1 MKHSVPIAYLFSIK
15 FVSSKMKKLT
25 SINNKERYTMKS
37 TLKKLLPFAVVGVI
51 SGATT
56 VGGLQYL
63 NHDSDSA
70 DQSYFTKSSNVSFA
84 GMNSAAVGDDFVK
97 AAKTTVPAVV
107 TIKNYQSRT
116 TSRAS
121 EQDMFDFFFGD
132 PFGGRGQQR
141 QKQQVPDNMP
151 SGMGSGVIIS
161 PDGYIISNNHVVA
174 GANKLEVVLSNK
186 KSYIATLV
194 GTDPNTD
201 ISLLKIEEKGLPY
214 LNFANSDNI
223 EVGQWVL
230 AVGNPLGLNSTVTA
244 GIVSAKGRGIG
255 ILSSQGKAANPIE
268 SFIQTDAAINP
279 GNSGGA
285 LVNTNGDLIGINSAI
300 QSTTGYY
307 QGYGFAVPAN
317 LARKIVEDIKKFGIV
332 QRGFLGVTSLDLSD
346 DQLVAAYNKD
356 KKTNYKSG
364 SGVLVT
370 GFGESSGAEDA
381 GLKVGDIITQID
393 TTPIT
398 DFADLSIAIGSKRPG
413 DKVTVT
419 YQRNGKPS
427 TTTVTL
433 RDQKGGTSTRTK
445 ADLSVTEKIGADF
458 QSIDDKTKAYY
469 GLNSGVIAKNVVEG
483 GEMAKA
489 GVVDGYIITEINGKP
504 VNSQK
509 DVENILNKF
518 NGTAQIKYMD
528 DYGRGYQRGFK
539 MP

>member
-1 MKHSVPIAYLFSIK
+1 
-15 FVSSKMKKLT
+15 
-25 SINNKERYTMKS
+25 MKS

-56 VGGLQYL
+56 VGTLQYF
-63 NHDSDSA
+63 NHDTASG
-70 DQSYFTKSSNVSFA
+70 DQSYFTKSSSNVSFA

-116 TSRAS
+116 TNRAS
-121 EQDMFDFFFGD
+121 EQDLFDYFFGD
-132 PFGGRGQQR
+132 PFGGGGRGQQR
-141 QKQQVPDNMP
+141 QRQQQQAPDNMP

-307 QGYGFAVPAN
+307 QGYGFAVPSN
-317 LARKIVEDIKKFGIV
+317 LARKIIEDIKKFGIV
-332 QRGFLGVTSLDLSD
+332 QRGFLGVTSLDLSND
-346 DQLVAAYNKD
+346 MQVAAYNKD
-356 KKTNYKSG
+356 KKSNIKAG
-364 SGVLVT
+364 SGVYVT
-370 GFGESSGAEDA
+370 GFGDNSGAEDA
-381 GLKVGDIITQID
+381 GLRIGDIITKID
-393 TTPIT
+393 ATPVT
-398 DFADLSIAIGSKRPG
+398 DFADLSVAIGSKRPG
-413 DKVTVT
+413 DKVMVT
-419 YQRNGKPS
+419 YMRNGKEA
-427 TTTVTL
+427 TANVTL
-433 RDQKGGTSTRTK
+433 KDQKGGTSTRTK
-445 ADLSVTEKIGADF
+445 ADLSVTEKIGAEFKPLDERF
-458 QSIDDKTKAYY
+458 KTDY
-469 GLNSGVIAKNVVEG
+469 GLNSGVIATNVTEG
-483 GEMAKA
+483 SEIAKI
-489 GVVDGYIITEINGKP
+489 GIVDNYIVIEINGKP

-509 DVENILNKF
+509 DVEKILEKYSGNVSVKF
-518 NGTAQIKYMD
+518 VDAYGQIYT
-528 DYGRGYQRGFK
+528 RGFK

>member
-1 MKHSVPIAYLFSIK
+1 
-15 FVSSKMKKLT
+15 
-25 SINNKERYTMKS
+25 MKS
-37 TLKKLLPFAVVGVI
+37 TLKKLLPFAVVGVV

-56 VGGLQYL
+56 VGTIQYFGQH
-63 NHDSDSA
+63 NNNG
-70 DQSYFTKSSNVSFA
+70 DQSFFTTAAPTASFV
-84 GMNSAAVGDDFVK
+84 GMNTGAVGDDFVK

-121 EQDMFDFFFGD
+121 EQDLFDFFFGD
-132 PFGGRGQQR
+132 PFGGGRGQQR
-141 QKQQVPDNMP
+141 QRQQQAPDNMP

-255 ILSSQGKAANPIE
+255 ILGSQGKAANPIE

-285 LVNTNGDLIGINSAI
+285 LVNVAGDLIGINSAI

-307 QGYGFAVPAN
+307 QGYGFAVPSN

-332 QRGFLGVTSLDLSD
+332 QRGFLGIQSLDLSN
-346 DQLVAAYNKD
+346 DQLVQAYNRQN
-356 KKTNYKSG
+356 KTSLKVG
-364 SGVLVT
+364 AGVYVT
-370 GFGESSGAEDA
+370 GFGDNSGAEDA
-381 GLKVGDIITQID
+381 GLKKGDIITKID
-393 TTPIT
+393 SYAIT
-398 DFADLSIAIGSKRPG
+398 DFADLSMSIGSKRPG
-413 DKVTVT
+413 DKVLVT
-419 YQRNGKPS
+419 YSRNGKEA
-427 TTTVTL
+427 TTNVTL

-445 ADLSVTEKIGADF
+445 ADLSVTEKIGAEFDPLTERF
-458 QSIDDKTKAYY
+458 KTEY
-469 GLNSGVIAKNVVEG
+469 GLNSGVVAKGVAEG
-483 GEMAKA
+483 GEMAKI
-489 GVVDGYIITEINGKP
+489 GIVDNYIIIEINGKP

-509 DVENILNKF
+509 DIEKILEKYQGNVQVKF
-518 NGTAQIKYMD
+518 VD
-528 DYGRGYQRGFK
+528 DYGRIYTKGFK

>member
-1 MKHSVPIAYLFSIK
+1 
-15 FVSSKMKKLT
+15 
-25 SINNKERYTMKS
+25 MKS

-63 NHDSDSA
+63 NHNSDSV
-70 DQSYFTKSSNVSFA
+70 DQSYFTKASNVSFA
-84 GMNSAAVGDDFVK
+84 GMNSSAVGDDFVK

-107 TIKNYQSRT
+107 TIKNYQSRSS
-116 TSRAS
+116 SRAS

-151 SGMGSGVIIS
+151 SGMGSGVIVS

-201 ISLLKIEEKGLPY
+201 ISLLKIEEKGLPF

-255 ILSSQGKAANPIE
+255 ILGSQGKAANPIE

-307 QGYGFAVPAN
+307 QGYGFAVPSN
-317 LARKIVEDIKKFGIV
+317 LARKIIEDIKKFGIV
-332 QRGFLGVTSLDLSD
+332 QRGFLGVTSLDLSN
-346 DQLVAAYNKD
+346 DQLVAAYNIKR
-356 KKTNYKSG
+356 KQ
-364 SGVLVT
+364 
-370 GFGESSGAEDA
+370 
-381 GLKVGDIITQID
+381 II
-393 TTPIT
+393 
-398 DFADLSIAIGSKRPG
+398 
-413 DKVTVT
+413 
-419 YQRNGKPS
+419 
-427 TTTVTL
+427 
-433 RDQKGGTSTRTK
+433 
-445 ADLSVTEKIGADF
+445 
-458 QSIDDKTKAYY
+458 
-469 GLNSGVIAKNVVEG
+469 
-483 GEMAKA
+483 
-489 GVVDGYIITEINGKP
+489 KP
-504 VNSQK
+504 VQ
-509 DVENILNKF
+509 
-518 NGTAQIKYMD
+518 ACW
-528 DYGRGYQRGFK
+528 
-539 MP
+539 

>member
-1 MKHSVPIAYLFSIK
+1 
-15 FVSSKMKKLT
+15 
-25 SINNKERYTMKS
+25 MKS
-37 TLKKLLPFAVVGVI
+37 TLKKLLPFAVVGVM

-56 VGGLQYL
+56 VGALQYF
-63 NHDSDSA
+63 NHDSNNG
-70 DQSYFTKSSNVSFA
+70 DQSYFTKSASNVSFA
-84 GMNSAAVGDDFVK
+84 GMNSAAVGEDFVK

-107 TIKNYQSRT
+107 TIKNYQSRS

-121 EQDMFDFFFGD
+121 EQDLFDFFFG
-132 PFGGRGQQR
+132 PQNGRGQQ
-141 QKQQVPDNMP
+141 KQQQQAPDNMP

-223 EVGQWVL
+223 DVGQWVL

-332 QRGFLGVTSLDLSD
+332 QRGFLGVTTIDLSN

-356 KKTNYKSG
+356 QKTNIKAG
-364 SGVLVT
+364 SGMYVT
-370 GFGESSGAEDA
+370 GFGENSGAEDA
-381 GLKVGDIITQID
+381 GIKKGDIITKID
-393 TTPIT
+393 TYAIT
-398 DFADLSIAIGSKRPG
+398 DFADLSAAIGSKRPG
-413 DKVTVT
+413 DKVQVT
-419 YQRNGKPS
+419 YVRNGKENV
-427 TTTVTL
+427 TTATL

-445 ADLSVTEKIGADF
+445 ADLSVTERIGAEFEPLSDRF
-458 QSIDDKTKAYY
+458 KTDY
-469 GLNSGVIAKNVVEG
+469 GLNSGVVAKNVTEG
-483 GEMAKA
+483 SEIAKI
-489 GVVDGYIITEINGKP
+489 GIVDNYIVIEINGKP
-504 VNSQK
+504 INSQK
-509 DVENILNKF
+509 DVEKILDKYSGNVQVKF
-518 NGTAQIKYMD
+518 VDAYGQIYT
-528 DYGRGYQRGFK
+528 RGFK

>member
-1 MKHSVPIAYLFSIK
+1 
-15 FVSSKMKKLT
+15 
-25 SINNKERYTMKS
+25 MKS

-56 VGGLQYL
+56 VGALQYFDH
-63 NHDSDSA
+63 NSVNS

-84 GMNSAAVGDDFVK
+84 GMNSAAIGDDFVK

-107 TIKNYQSRT
+107 TIKNYQTRS
-116 TSRAS
+116 SNRAS
-121 EQDMFDFFFGD
+121 DQDLFDFFFGD
-132 PFGGRGQQR
+132 PFGGRRQQR
-141 QKQQVPDNMP
+141 QQQVPDNMP

-255 ILSSQGKAANPIE
+255 ILGSQGKATNPIE

-307 QGYGFAVPAN
+307 QGYGFAVPSN

-332 QRGFLGVTSLDLSD
+332 QRGFLGVQSLDLSD
-346 DQLVAAYNKD
+346 DQQVALYNRQ
-356 KKTNYKSG
+356 KKTNLKPG
-364 SGVLVT
+364 SGVYVT
-370 GFGESSGAEDA
+370 TVTDDSGAQDA
-381 GLKVGDIITQID
+381 GIKVGDIITKID
-393 TTPIT
+393 GMAIT
-398 DFADLSIAIGSKRPG
+398 DFADLSMAVGSRRPG
-413 DKVTVT
+413 DRVQVT
-419 YQRNGKPS
+419 YLRNGKEN
-427 TTTVTL
+427 TVNVTL
-433 RDQKGGTSTRTK
+433 KDQKGGTTTRTK
-445 ADLSVTEKIGADF
+445 AELSVTEKIGAEFDPLSERF
-458 QSIDDKTKAYY
+458 KTDY

-483 GEMAKA
+483 SEIAKI
-489 GVVDGYIITEINGKP
+489 GIVDNYIVIEVNGKP

-509 DVENILNKF
+509 DVEKILDKYQGNV
-518 NGTAQIKYMD
+518 QIKFVD
-528 DYGRGYQRGFK
+528 AYGQIYTRGFK

>member
-1 MKHSVPIAYLFSIK
+1 
-15 FVSSKMKKLT
+15 
-25 SINNKERYTMKS
+25 MKS
-37 TLKKLLPFAVVGVI
+37 TLKKLLPFAVVGVM

-56 VGGLQYL
+56 VGALQYF
-63 NHDSDSA
+63 NHDSNNG
-70 DQSYFTKSSNVSFA
+70 DQSYFTKSASNVSFA
-84 GMNSAAVGDDFVK
+84 GMNSAAVGEDFVK

-107 TIKNYQSRT
+107 TIKNYQSRS

-121 EQDMFDFFFGD
+121 EQDLFDFFFG
-132 PFGGRGQQR
+132 PQNGRGQQR
-141 QKQQVPDNMP
+141 QQQQAPDNMP

-223 EVGQWVL
+223 DVGQWVL

-307 QGYGFAVPAN
+307 QGYGFAVPSN

-332 QRGFLGVTSLDLSD
+332 QRGFLGVTTIDLSN

-356 KKTNYKSG
+356 QKTNIKAG
-364 SGVLVT
+364 SGMYVT
-370 GFGESSGAEDA
+370 GFGENSGAEDA
-381 GLKVGDIITQID
+381 GIKKGDIITKID
-393 TTPIT
+393 SYAIT
-398 DFADLSIAIGSKRPG
+398 DFA
-413 DKVTVT
+413 
-419 YQRNGKPS
+419 
-427 TTTVTL
+427 
-433 RDQKGGTSTRTK
+433 
-445 ADLSVTEKIGADF
+445 
-458 QSIDDKTKAYY
+458 
-469 GLNSGVIAKNVVEG
+469 
-483 GEMAKA
+483 
-489 GVVDGYIITEINGKP
+489 
-504 VNSQK
+504 
-509 DVENILNKF
+509 
-518 NGTAQIKYMD
+518 
-528 DYGRGYQRGFK
+528 
-539 MP
+539 